1 MAIKGLK
8 IPYVAKYT
16 DNGNGTVTYSD
27 GVKAEKAVSYSVE
40 LEEPENNPLYGD
52 DEIAED
58 DNTTFAGG
66 TLTLSTTDFTQ
77 PLSALL
83 LGINIVKVT
92 GTGEEQ
98 IDVGSYDRKR
108 KAVDVGFGVIEVHQ
122 INNVNQ
128 YRAVLLTRVA
138 FNIPNNTAET
148 KGESIE
154 WQTPELSA
162 NLKES
167 GRVDDKFDHPWMM
180 DAWFETEAD
189 ADAWLKSELDITEPE
204 AAKAAAPAAKAAI
217 KSAAKEA

>member
-66 TLTLSTTDFTQ
+66 TLTISTTDLTQ
-77 PLSALL
+77 PLSALI

-138 FNIPNNTAET
+138 FNVPNNTAET

-162 NLKES
+162 TLKES
-167 GRVDDKFDHPWMM
+167 GRVDDNFDHPWML
-180 DAWFETEAD
+180 DAWFETEAE
-189 ADAWLKSELDITEPE
+189 ADAWLKGELDITEPE
-204 AAKAAAPAAKAAI
+204 AAKAAAPAAKAAV